1 MPRSYNTVF
10 TPATATRGLQ
20 IAFRGFIFAI
30 FVLQS
35 LNASAQQRSEKR
47 EGSGRLVYRD
57 RVVPHWFANGSKF
70 WYQTDLGN
78 GKREFVLVDAVQG
91 TKGAAFDHA
100 AVANMLGGSVDAAR
114 LPIDRLEFNEEGTRT
129 LLIGEKRWE
138 WIPTKNELVETK
150 ENFSRSIY
158 AVSDTDAR
166 SSGATLNGEETFLSF
181 VNKSAGTIE
190 IFWIS
195 TEGVRTSYGK
205 IISGATR
212 EQHTFGG
219 HQWVVVN
226 SLGED
231 LQFIVAKDQ
240 SSEIIIDG
248 TKSASRA
255 QPRQRNRERDRSGG
269 LSANRSPDGKWSV
282 EVKDFNVVLKTDG
295 DSTGV
300 PLSLDGRDGYA
311 YDQWTWSPDSKSL
324 VAFRVEAGD
333 KKEVHLI
340 QSSPEGDGRA
350 KLQSRPYALPGDAFA
365 RHELNVFDVATR
377 AQTKPNVDRF
387 ESEWERPKVRW
398 IGDSPR
404 FSYTQ
409 TDRGHQ
415 RFRLI
420 EVETENGSVRSVID
434 EKTSTFIWTAHTE
447 NQNLPTVSWL
457 EKSKGELLHISEK
470 SGWRHVYLI
479 DAVQG
484 SVKNAITSGNW
495 VVRGIESIDE
505 ANRQL
510 WFRASGCYADQDP
523 YLMHFGRVNFDGSGL
538 VWLTEGNG
546 NHTLQ
551 FSPDKKF
558 VIDTY
563 SRVDLAPVTE
573 LRSVADGKLVC
584 ELERADIDR
593 LEETGWAAP
602 EVLVSKARDGV
613 TDIWGFVCMPKNYDP
628 KKSYP
633 VIEDIYAGPH
643 GSHVPKS
650 FSPSQR
656 YSALTELGFIVVKID
671 GMGTAN
677 RSKAFHDVCWHNLKD
692 AGFED
697 RILWI
702 KEAAKKYPQMDLT
715 RVGIYG
721 TSAGGQ
727 NAAGAVLF
735 HSDFYKV
742 AVAACGCHDNRM
754 DKASWNEQ
762 WMGYPAG
769 THYRESS
776 NIDNAH
782 RLGGK
787 LLLIVGEMDTN
798 VPPESTLRFADRL
811 IKAHKDFDLL
821 VVPNA
826 GHGMGGNYGQR
837 KMHDFFVRHLRDIDP
852 VRGLDRRVR

>member
-1 MPRSYNTVF
+1 MN
-10 TPATATRGLQ
+10 
-20 IAFRGFIFAI
+20 AI
-30 FVLQS
+30 
-35 LNASAQQRSEKR
+35 AQQRSDRR
-47 EGSGRLVYRD
+47 ENAGRLVSRD
-57 RVVPHWFANGSKF
+57 RVVPNWFANGTKF
-70 WYQTDLGN
+70 WYRMDLGD
-78 GKREFVLVDAVQG
+78 GKREFVMVDAVQG
-91 TKGAAFDHA
+91 LKASAFDHVSVA
-100 AVANMLGGSVDAAR
+100 KKLAVNTDASR
-114 LPIDRLEFNEEGTRT
+114 LPIEKLEFNENATR
-129 LLIGEKRWE
+129 LLLVGQKRWE
-138 WIPTKNELVETK
+138 WIASKDELVETN
-150 ENFSRSIY
+150 ESFSRQVEP
-158 AVSDTDAR
+158 VSDRDAR
-166 SSGATLNGEETFLSF
+166 SSGVTRNGEETSISF
-181 VNKSAGTIE
+181 ENKSTGTVE
-190 IFWIS
+190 LFWIS
-195 TEGVRTSYGK
+195 PDGIRTSYGK
-205 IISGATR
+205 INSNATR

-219 HQWVVVN
+219 HQWTVVN
-226 SLGED
+226 SKGED
-231 LQFIVAKDQ
+231 LQTIVATDQ
-240 SSEIIIDG
+240 SSAVVIDG
-248 TKSASRA
+248 NKIEPKAL
-255 QPRQRNRERDRSGG
+255 PRRRNRESSRSDG
-269 LSANRSPDGKWSV
+269 LAASRSPNGKWFV
-282 EVKDFNVVLKTDG
+282 EVKDFNILLKSNA

-300 PLSLDGRDGYA
+300 PLSTDGRDGNA

-324 VAFRVEAGD
+324 VAFRVEAGE

-340 QSSPEGDGRA
+340 QSSPEGGGRA
-350 KLQSRPYALPGDAFA
+350 KLQSRSYALPGDVFA
-365 RHELNVFDVATR
+365 KHELNVFDIATHT
-377 AQTKPNVDRF
+377 QTKPNVDRF
-387 ESEWERPKVRW
+387 ESEWERPRVRW
-398 IGDSPR
+398 SDDSLR
-404 FSYTQ
+404 LTYSQ

-420 EVETENGSVRSVID
+420 EVEAATGAVRNVVD
-434 EKTSTFIWTAHTE
+434 EQTSTFIWTAHTE
-447 NQNLPTVSWL
+447 NQNLPKITWL
-457 EKSKGELLHISEK
+457 EPSKGELLYISEK

-479 DAVQG
+479 DAAEG
-484 SVKNAITSGNW
+484 AVKNPITLGNW
-495 VVRGIESIDE
+495 VVRGIESVDE

-510 WFRASGCYADQDP
+510 WFRASGCFADQDP
-523 YLMHFGRVNFDGSGL
+523 YLTHFGRVNFDGSGL
-538 VWLTEGNG
+538 VWLTEGYG

-551 FSPDKKF
+551 YSPDKSF

-563 SRVDLAPVTE
+563 SRVDLAPITE
-573 LRSVADGKLVC
+573 LRRVADGKLIC

-593 LEETGWAAP
+593 LKETGWAPPDVCVA
-602 EVLVSKARDGV
+602 KARDGV
-613 TDIWGFVCMPKNYDP
+613 TDIWGFVCLPKNFDP
-628 KKSYP
+628 KQSYP

-656 YSALTELGFIVVKID
+656 YSSLTELGFIVVKID

-702 KEAAKKYPQMDLT
+702 KEVAKKYPQMDLS

-769 THYRESS
+769 THYSDSS

-798 VPPESTLRFADRL
+798 VPPESTLRFADKL
-811 IKAHKDFDLL
+811 IKADKDFDLL

-826 GHGMGGNYGQR
+826 GHGMGGSYGQR
-837 KMHDFFVRHLRDIDP
+837 KMHDFFARHLSARITHAP
-852 VRGLDRRVR
+852 